1 MNSKNIRTIY
11 TVALMIFSFSAY
23 SQSDSTKTF
32 TLSGSVDTYVHTS
45 LGATNDAFGTHAPT
59 TAFANLKGFSLGMV
73 NLIASYQGEKAGF
86 VADVVFGPRGRD
98 AVFYSNASVG
108 SYTGQRIINQMYA
121 YYKISDAV
129 TLNMGQFNTFVGY
142 EVISPAVNV
151 NYSTSYLFSNGPF
164 NHTGLRA
171 DFSFGDGGVAKL
183 AIMNPT
189 DMLEFNPVNTY
200 TLGAQIG
207 KTTDAGGIWLNLL
220 YGDQDG
226 TLDKKDFTGTI
237 VSSAGTLFQVDV
249 TTGWT
254 LSDAFFLGA
263 NASYQTVASGERY
276 TVAGDVVDIDG
287 DATSFF
293 GVAVYPKLTLSDV
306 FALGLRGEYFSTAK
320 GHVLASPIGVD
331 ASGDGNVVAATL
343 SGNYKVGGLTI
354 IPEIR
359 FDKTSENSFTD
370 KDGDAKDAMTTLT
383 LAAVYKF

>member
-1 MNSKNIRTIY
+1 
-11 TVALMIFSFSAY
+11 
-23 SQSDSTKTF
+23 
-32 TLSGSVDTYVHTS
+32 
-45 LGATNDAFGTHAPT
+45 
-59 TAFANLKGFSLGMV
+59 
-73 NLIASYQGEKAGF
+73 
-86 VADVVFGPRGRD
+86 
-98 AVFYSNASVG
+98 
-108 SYTGQRIINQMYA
+108 
-121 YYKISDAV
+121 
-129 TLNMGQFNTFVGY
+129 
-142 EVISPAVNV
+142 
-151 NYSTSYLFSNGPF
+151 
-164 NHTGLRA
+164 
-171 DFSFGDGGVAKL
+171 
-183 AIMNPT
+183 
-189 DMLEFNPVNTY
+189 MLEFNPVNTY

-207 KTTDAGGIWLNLL
+207 KTTDAGGVWLNVL

-226 TLDKKDFTGTI
+226 TLDKKDFDGTL
-237 VSSAGTLFQVDV
+237 VNSAGNLFQVDV

-254 LSDAFFLGA
+254 LSEAFFLGA

-276 TVAGDVVDIDG
+276 TVTGDVVDIDG

-331 ASGDGNVVAATL
+331 ASGDGSVVAATL

-370 KDGDAKDAMTTLT
+370 KDGDATDAMTTLT